1 MKFSQQKLLRLG
13 AILVGIVVVYGLF
26 TSYAN
31 GKGVVLDGMQTLSP
45 MELGGEG
52 ATAPMADG
60 GPYVPAAETGSL
72 GGNAGQVSGMQG
84 ATPSGQQTYTQRT
97 LASDELLPKGE
108 IGASWAAVNPT
119 GVNDLQGQNFLQSS
133 YHTNVSIIGVAQTN
147 RNPTYDIRSE
157 VPNSQAKVGPF
168 LNSTIDPDPFRA
180 SRALD
185 GLCA

>member
-13 AILVGIVVVYGLF
+13 AVLVGVVVVYGLF
-26 TSYAN
+26 TSYSGA
-31 GKGVVLDGMQTLSP
+31 KGASVDHLTLSP
-45 MELGGEG
+45 QELGGQG
-52 ATAPMADG
+52 SAAPSSDG

-72 GGNAGQVSGMQG
+72 GGNAVQVSGMQG

-97 LASDELLPKGE
+97 LDSGDLLPKGE

-157 VPNSQAKVGPF
+157 TPNPQSKVGPF

-180 SRALD
+180 ARALD

>member
-1 MKFSQQKLLRLG
+1 MKFSQQKMLRLG
-13 AILVGIVVVYGLF
+13 AVLVGIVVVYGLF
-26 TSYAN
+26 TSYAS
-31 GKGVVLDGMQTLSP
+31 GKGAVLDSLTLSP
-45 MELGGEG
+45 QELGGEG
-52 ATAPMADG
+52 SAGPLSET
-60 GPYVPAAETGSL
+60 GPYVPASETGSL
-72 GGNAGQVSGMQG
+72 GGHAVQVSGMQG

-133 YHTNVSIIGVAQTN
+133 YHTNVSIIGVGQTN

>member
-1 MKFSQQKLLRLG
+1 MKFSQQKMLRLG
-13 AILVGIVVVYGLF
+13 AVLVGIVVVYGLF
-26 TSYAN
+26 TSYAS
-31 GKGVVLDGMQTLSP
+31 GKGAVLDNLTLSP
-45 MELGGEG
+45 QELGGEG
-52 ATAPMADG
+52 SAGPLSET
-60 GPYVPAAETGSL
+60 GPYVPASETGSL
-72 GGNAGQVSGMQG
+72 GGNAVQVSGMQG
-84 ATPSGQQTYTQRT
+84 ATPTSQQTYTQRT
-97 LASDELLPKGE
+97 LDSGDLLPKGE

-133 YHTNVSIIGVAQTN
+133 YHTNVSIIGVGQTN

>member
-26 TSYAN
+26 TTYAN
-31 GKGVVLDGMQTLSP
+31 GKGAVVDNLTMSP
-45 MELGGEG
+45 QELGGEG
-52 ATAPMADG
+52 SSGPMADG

-72 GGNAGQVSGMQG
+72 GGNAVQVSGMQG
-84 ATPSGQQTYTQRT
+84 ATPTSQQTNTQRT
-97 LASDELLPKGE
+97 LESDELLPKGE

-133 YHTNVSIIGVAQTN
+133 YHTNVSIIGVSQSN

-157 VPNSQAKVGPF
+157 VPNPQSKVGPF

>member
-1 MKFSQQKLLRLG
+1 MKFSQQKMLRLG
-13 AILVGIVVVYGLF
+13 AVLVGIVVVYGLF
-26 TSYAN
+26 TSYAS
-31 GKGVVLDGMQTLSP
+31 GKGAVLDSLTLSP
-45 MELGGEG
+45 QELGGEG
-52 ATAPMADG
+52 SAGPLSET
-60 GPYVPAAETGSL
+60 GPYVPASETGSL
-72 GGNAGQVSGMQG
+72 GGNAVQVSGMQG
-84 ATPSGQQTYTQRT
+84 ATPTSQQTYTQRT
-97 LASDELLPKGE
+97 LDSEDLLPKGE

-133 YHTNVSIIGVAQTN
+133 YHTNVSIIGVGQTN